1 MVNAKVPGSIDQM
14 NAVYL
19 IAEAGVNHNGSLSN
33 AKKLIDAAA
42 EAGADAVKF
51 QTFRAKKLVT
61 SDAKT
66 AGYQNRATG
75 DTSQMEMLKKLEL
88 SESDHVELIEHAR
101 HCGIQF
107 LSTGFDD
114 RSLEMLNR
122 LELPVFK
129 VPSGEITNFPLLRK
143 VAGFRKP
150 VILSTGMATL
160 REIEQCVNVL
170 TQFGTDPREMTILH
184 CNTQYPTPMSD
195 VNLSA
200 MLTIGASFPDAKIG
214 YSDHTLGIEIPI
226 AAVAMGATM
235 IEKHFTLDRSMPGP
249 DHAASLDPSEL
260 TAMVASIR
268 NLEAARGNGVK
279 TPSPSEQSN
288 LEVARRSIVAAKEI
302 KKGDLF
308 SEENLAAKRPG
319 GGRSPMDWPLLIG
332 TIADRDYCEDEQV
345 K

>member
-1 MVNAKVPGSIDQM
+1 MVNTDSQETTIHAHP
-14 NAVYL
+14 VYI
-19 IAEAGVNHNGSLSN
+19 IAEAGVNHNGSLEN
-33 AKKLIDAAA
+33 ARKLIDAAA

-66 AGYQNRATG
+66 AGYQNKATG
-75 DTSQMEMLKKLEL
+75 DTSQLEMLKKLEL
-88 SESDHVELIEHAR
+88 SESDHVQLIEHAR
-101 HCGIQF
+101 QRNIQF

-114 RSLEMLNR
+114 RSLEMLDR
-122 LELPVFK
+122 LGLPVFK
-129 VPSGEITNFPLLRK
+129 VPSGEITNYPLLRT
-143 VAGFRKP
+143 VASFEKP
-150 VILSTGMATL
+150 VIVSTGMATL
-160 REIEQCVNVL
+160 EEIGQCVNLL
-170 TQFGTDPREMTILH
+170 TQFGINEEDLTILH

-200 MLTIGASFPDAKIG
+200 MLTIAAAFPSAKIG

-249 DHAASLDPSEL
+249 DHAASLDPNEL
-260 TAMVASIR
+260 NAMVAAIR
-268 NLEAARGNGVK
+268 NLELARGNGIK
-279 TPSPSEQSN
+279 EPSPSEKAN
-288 LEVARRSIVAAKEI
+288 LEVARRSIVAARDI
-302 KKGDLF
+302 KKGEVFGED
-308 SEENLAAKRPG
+308 NLTAKRPG

-332 TIADRDYCEDEQV
+332 TTADQDYREDEPV